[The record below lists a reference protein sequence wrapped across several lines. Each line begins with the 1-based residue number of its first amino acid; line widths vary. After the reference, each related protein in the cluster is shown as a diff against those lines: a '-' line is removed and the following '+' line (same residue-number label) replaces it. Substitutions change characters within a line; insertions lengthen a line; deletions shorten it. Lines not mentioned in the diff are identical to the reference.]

1 MAAKTAAN
9 TAMSIKNAQAQREP
23 AGRSSVGGIGAGC
36 VETASGVGTGGS
48 ALGQRQFAAGGV
60 IVEEFGV
67 AAPLDGGF
75 ELAARLVFAEMFIEQ
90 ILEKFG
96 GQSAIVFGFESLLHL
111 TKKRNVGKSSL
122 AKDGLACLNVG
133 LGKGQA

>member
-9 TAMSIKNAQAQREP
+9 TAMSIKKPQAQREP

-36 VETASGVGTGGS
+36 VETAAGVGTGRS

-60 IVEEFGV
+60 VVEEFGI

-75 ELAARLVFAEMFIEQ
+75 ELAARFVFAEMFIEQ
-90 ILEKFG
+90 ILKEFR

-111 TKKRNVGKSSL
+111 TKKRDVGKSRL
-122 AKDGLACLNVG
+122 AKDGFAFLNVG
-133 LGKGQA
+133 VGKT